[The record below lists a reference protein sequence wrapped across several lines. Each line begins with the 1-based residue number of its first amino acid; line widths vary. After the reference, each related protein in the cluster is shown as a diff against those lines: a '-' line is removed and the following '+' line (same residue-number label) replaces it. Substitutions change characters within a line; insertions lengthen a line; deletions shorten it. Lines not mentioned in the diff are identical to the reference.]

1 MHKNAERDERI
12 LAHIGLYR
20 VSFRSVISSLF
31 FGGRT
36 PGNVLHRLIA
46 EGRIQSRA
54 GLPNRVR
61 YYQLTPTEAERRG
74 LPVGRSRPPKPQA
87 LQTHLAVLWHC
98 CVRTGGPQRRR
109 LDTGDLTTLFGAA
122 FPPGVYVIEAG
133 KQPRVYRVQVVGPG
147 VRVGRSAKVLRR
159 RIDSLRRHSLI
170 GPWIRNRQFGFLI
183 LTDSEAKCARAR
195 EVIERHALRSPAA
208 VQLAFGSVDWTEG
221 AALRHPEPR
230 PRAPR
235 SP

>member
-1 MHKNAERDERI
+1 MHKDLERDERI

-20 VSFRSVISSLF
+20 VSFRPVISSLF

-36 PGNVLHRLIA
+36 PGNVLHRLMA

-61 YYQLTPTEAERRG
+61 YYQLTPTEAVRRG

-98 CVRTGGPQRRR
+98 CGMPGAPGRRR
-109 LDTGDLTTLFGAA
+109 LDSGDLTTLFGSGC
-122 FPPGVYVIEAG
+122 PPGVFVIEAG
-133 KQPRVYRVQVVGPG
+133 KRPRVFRVQVIGPG
-147 VRVGRSAKVLRR
+147 VRVGRAVKALRR
-159 RIDSLRRHSLI
+159 RIERLRRHQAV

-183 LTDSEAKCARAR
+183 LTDSEAKCARVR
-195 EVIERHALRSPAA
+195 EVITRHAIPSRAESE
-208 VQLAFGSVDWTEG
+208 VAFVSGNRTAG
-221 AALRHPEPR
+221 AARRHPEHR
-230 PRAPR
+230 PPT
-235 SP
+235 P